1 MQADY
6 LAQFLGNSKQAVNKF
21 QLSFLTYN
29 FYLPLKQ
36 KKVYYILEF
45 FKWIICYI
53 ISNAG
58 REFMLN
64 LASYLLCCNYH

>member
-45 FKWIICYI
+45 F
-53 ISNAG
+53 
-58 REFMLN
+58 FFF
-64 LASYLLCCNYH
+64 